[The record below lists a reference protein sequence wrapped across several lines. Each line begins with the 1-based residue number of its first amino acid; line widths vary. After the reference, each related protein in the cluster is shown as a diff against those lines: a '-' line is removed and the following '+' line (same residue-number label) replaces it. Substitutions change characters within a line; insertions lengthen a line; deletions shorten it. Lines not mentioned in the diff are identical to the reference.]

1 MNNFIGYSGPLYMF
15 ITPEEMYGELGKLK
29 SSHINYKEA
38 DIYFLSKMKK
48 VKFDKSFKKVTK
60 DASVEIKVMVFNK
73 DGSYKE
79 QKGEIEI
86 VDFFY
91 SFPHIKKDFRSKD
104 EFLFNILYSLYIP
117 QKFIWKKIL
126 KIAKGFF
133 IKGLLSEEV
142 LFKLLKYIYSTEVK
156 VEFFSDYTISID
168 EPISK
173 ILTDE
178 EGLRV
183 QQELFPDRH
192 EEILNLNNEAF
203 DKESLEKVDYAK
215 LDEYNS
221 ESIILSIDQ
230 IVNKFDID
238 VGEQEILYIGQTQRE
253 AFERLLP
260 HEKLQEL
267 TSKFLRND
275 NEAIVV
281 HLFGFQVFSNLIS
294 YHKLKS
300 DDKLTALEAELI
312 KYFRP
317 EMNDKFKNGNRNS
330 WKHIKNM
337 KKLGVKEIMIEL
349 DIDGQYCRFT
359 TKKVK
364 KENPNQH
371 IIRIKL

>member
-48 VKFDKSFKKVTK
+48 VKFVKSFKKVTK
-60 DASVEIKVMVFNK
+60 NASVEIKVKVSNG
-73 DGSYKE
+73 DDSYKE

-86 VDFFY
+86 ADFFY
-91 SFPHIKKDFRSKD
+91 SLPHIEKEFRSKD
-104 EFLFNILYSLYIP
+104 EFLFYILYSLYVP
-117 QKFIWKKIL
+117 KNFIWDKIL
-126 KIAKGFF
+126 KTAKGFF
-133 IKGLLSEEV
+133 IKGLLSEEA
-142 LFKLLKYIYSTEVK
+142 LFRLMKYIYSKEIK

-178 EGLRV
+178 EGLKI
-183 QQELFPDRH
+183 QKELFPERH
-192 EEILNLNNEAF
+192 EEILDLNNEPF
-203 DKESLEKVDYAK
+203 DKDSLSKVDHSK
-215 LDEYNS
+215 LDEFNS

-230 IVNKFDID
+230 IVNMFNIN
-238 VGEQEILYIGQTQRE
+238 VGVQEILYIGQTQRE

-294 YHKLKS
+294 YPKLKPK
-300 DDKLTALEAELI
+300 DKLTALEAELI

-317 EMNDKFKNGNRNS
+317 EMNDIFKNGNRNS
-330 WKHIKNM
+330 WDHIKNM
-337 KKLGVKEIMIEL
+337 KKLGLKEIMIEL
-349 DIDGQYCRFT
+349 DIDGQYCKFT
-359 TKKVK
+359 TNKVK